1 MFANVRTRF
10 THFVWNLI
18 EFEHDHATFGPFV
31 WLGTILAL
39 LTAIVSPVY
48 ALVYLLS
55 GDVAWSVVAGITW
68 LTLTTGTFYCLIGV
82 DETR

>member
-10 THFVWNLI
+10 THLVWNLI
-18 EFEHDHATFGPFV
+18 QLEHDHATFGPFV

-39 LTAIVSPVY
+39 LAAIVSPAY

-55 GDVAWSVVAGITW
+55 GDVAWSVVAGVAM
-68 LTLTTGTFYCLIGV
+68 LTLTTGTLYSLIGV